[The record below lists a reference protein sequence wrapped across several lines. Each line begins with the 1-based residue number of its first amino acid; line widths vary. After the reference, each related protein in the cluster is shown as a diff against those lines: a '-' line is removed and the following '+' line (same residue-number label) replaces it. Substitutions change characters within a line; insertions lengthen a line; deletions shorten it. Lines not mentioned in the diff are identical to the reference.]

1 MNKEDTSER
10 MIKMSEIVILSG
22 SPSESSRTDLVLQYV
37 GKRLKQEGFSVTHVS
52 VRDIPFEDIF
62 NLRFDSP
69 ALKELTL
76 LLQGADGVIVGS
88 PVYKAAYTGILKAVL
103 DLLPQDVLAQKT
115 VLPIMTGGSPAH
127 LLAIEFSLK
136 PLLAALKGQS
146 QKGVYFQDCQ
156 IDKTQVVNPITDE
169 NVLARL
175 KKELYY
181 FIETVNK
188 KKDFALKN

>member
-1 MNKEDTSER
+1 MHKERT
-10 MIKMSEIVILSG
+10 IKMSEIVILSG

-146 QKGVYFQDCQ
+146 QQGVYFQDCQ
-156 IDKTQVVNPITDE
+156 IDKTQVVNPITDD

-188 KKDFALKN
+188 KKEFALKN

>member
-1 MNKEDTSER
+1 MNKENTNER
-10 MIKMSEIVILSG
+10 MINMSEIVVLSG

-37 GKRLKQEGFSVTHVS
+37 GKKLKQEGFSVTHVS
-52 VRDIPFEDIF
+52 VRDIPFEDVF

-88 PVYKAAYTGILKAVL
+88 PVYKAAYTGVLKAVL

-146 QKGVYFQDCQ
+146 QQGVYFQDCQ
-156 IDKTQVVNPITDE
+156 IDKTKVVNPITDE

-181 FIETVNK
+181 FTETVNK

>member
-1 MNKEDTSER
+1 
-10 MIKMSEIVILSG
+10 MSEIVILSG

-37 GKRLKQEGFSVTHVS
+37 GKKLKQEGFSVTHVS
-52 VRDIPFEDIF
+52 VRDIPFEDVF

-127 LLAIEFSLK
+127 LLAIE
-136 PLLAALKGQS
+136 
-146 QKGVYFQDCQ
+146 
-156 IDKTQVVNPITDE
+156 
-169 NVLARL
+169 
-175 KKELYY
+175 
-181 FIETVNK
+181 
-188 KKDFALKN
+188 

>member
-1 MNKEDTSER
+1 

-37 GKRLKQEGFSVTHVS
+37 GKKLKQEGFSVTHVS
-52 VRDIPFEDIF
+52 VRDIPFEDVF

-146 QKGVYFQDCQ
+146 QQGVYFQDCQ

>member
-88 PVYKAAYTGILKAVL
+88 PVYKAAYTGVLKAVL

-146 QKGVYFQDCQ
+146 QQGVYFQDCQ
-156 IDKTQVVNPITDE
+156 IDKTQVVNPIIDE
-169 NVLARL
+169 DVLARL

>member
-1 MNKEDTSER
+1 
-10 MIKMSEIVILSG
+10 MSEVVILSG
-22 SPSESSRTDLVLQYV
+22 SPSENSRTDLVLQYA
-37 GKRLKQEGFSVTHVS
+37 GEKLKHEGLSVSYVS
-52 VRDIPFEDIF
+52 VRNIPFDDIF

-69 ALKELTL
+69 SLKELTL
-76 LLQGADGVIVGS
+76 LIQGAEGVIVGS
-88 PVYKAAYTGILKAVL
+88 PVYKAAYTGVLKALL
-103 DLLPQDVLAQKT
+103 DLLPQDVLAQKA

-146 QKGVYFQDCQ
+146 QQGVYFQECQ
-156 IDKTQVVNPITDE
+156 IDKTQVANPIIDD

-181 FIETVNK
+181 FSETVNK
-188 KKDFALKN
+188 KKGFALKN

>member
-146 QKGVYFQDCQ
+146 QQGVYFQDCQ

-188 KKDFALKN
+188 KKDFAIKN

>member
-1 MNKEDTSER
+1 MNKENTRER

-22 SPSESSRTDLVLQYV
+22 SPSESSRTDLVLLYV
-37 GKRLKQEGFSVTHVS
+37 GKKLKQEGFSVTHVS
-52 VRDIPFEDIF
+52 VRDIPFEDVF

-69 ALKELTL
+69 ALKDLTL

-88 PVYKAAYTGILKAVL
+88 PVYKAAYTGVLKAVL

-146 QKGVYFQDCQ
+146 QQGVYFQDCQ
-156 IDKTQVVNPITDE
+156 IDKTQVVNPIIDE
-169 NVLARL
+169 DVLARL

>member
-1 MNKEDTSER
+1 
-10 MIKMSEIVILSG
+10 
-22 SPSESSRTDLVLQYV
+22 
-37 GKRLKQEGFSVTHVS
+37 
-52 VRDIPFEDIF
+52 
-62 NLRFDSP
+62 
-69 ALKELTL
+69 
-76 LLQGADGVIVGS
+76 
-88 PVYKAAYTGILKAVL
+88 
-103 DLLPQDVLAQKT
+103 
-115 VLPIMTGGSPAH
+115 

-146 QKGVYFQDCQ
+146 QQGVYFQDCQ

-188 KKDFALKN
+188 KKNFALKN